1 MLVMPTPSFFHMLA
15 NHRRRNNHIATLQ
28 VNGTTL
34 MVEDDKAN
42 AAFNYFFD
50 IFGTSHDREGLL
62 DFEALW
68 IPR

>member
-1 MLVMPTPSFFHMLA
+1 
-15 NHRRRNNHIATLQ
+15 
-28 VNGTTL
+28 

-42 AAFNYFFD
+42 AAFNYFSD
-50 IFGTSHDREGLL
+50 IFGTSHNREGLL